1 MSSPSRPAS
10 HALMILST
18 SSRLSSVSISFSCF
32 FDFASRGTSLKPL
45 GGTIGRSAIF
55 PVFHFSSYS
64 SGSASCTRWPTAHVI
79 TYSSDSRKTA
89 SSRVVRVL
97 AVDFAA
103 STTSSFVGSSAFF
116 LPRFGLM
123 SSSFRRWKGP
133 SSAPARSRPT
143 EGFSAMTRVLGM
155 QNTIASLGMGAGP
168 GILGRVRP
176 SLLYSLAAAFSWP
189 VVRWLYRLRA
199 EGEENLPAEGGYVLA
214 ANHISNLDPWPLGL
228 PLWPRRFLRFMA
240 KSELYWWPLGRV
252 ITAGGGF
259 PVRRGERDLEAMEM
273 AIELARQG
281 NVVAMFPHGTRQ
293 RKGLVKRYQPKA
305 HTGAARIAL
314 EAGVPLVPAAIAG
327 TDRLSKLGPLRV
339 RYGRPILL
347 DDLKDEDPSEAA
359 REATDRLMAEI
370 ERLGADL

>member
-10 HALMILST
+10 QALMILST
-18 SSRLSSVSISFSCF
+18 SSRFRSVSISFSCF
-32 FDFASRGTSLKPL
+32 FDFASRGTSLKPF

-55 PVFHFSSYS
+55 HFFHFSSYS
-64 SGSASCTRWPTAHVI
+64 SGSASWTRWPTAQVI

-89 SSRVVRVL
+89 SSRVVRVF
-97 AVDFAA
+97 AGDFTA
-103 STTSSFVGSSAFF
+103 STTSSFVGCSAFF

-143 EGFSAMTRVLGM
+143 EGFSAMTRIFGIK
-155 QNTIASLGMGAGP
+155 NTIASLGMDAGP

-176 SLLYSLAAAFSWP
+176 TLLYSLAAALSWP
-189 VVRWLYRLRA
+189 VLRWLYRLRA

-240 KSELYWWPLGRV
+240 KSELHWWPFGWV

-259 PVRRGERDLEAMEM
+259 PVRRGESDLEA
-273 AIELARQG
+273 INNPLDLAREG

-327 TDRLSKLGPLRV
+327 
-339 RYGRPILL
+339 
-347 DDLKDEDPSEAA
+347 
-359 REATDRLMAEI
+359 
-370 ERLGADL
+370 